1 MLTDLLTE
9 VDPLRG
15 EGDGVREDDPN
26 HGEELDAVEDLDG
39 GALPRLLLVLHHSAI
54 AINYVMDIT
63 VWPLDG
69 KDLSH
74 VGANA
79 EGEQQLPGGGV
90 WLNTLVDLLLGL
102 TAQTAA
108 SFQHF

>member
-1 MLTDLLTE
+1 M
-9 VDPLRG
+9 
-15 EGDGVREDDPN
+15 REDDPN
-26 HGEELDAVEDLDG
+26 HGEELDAVEDLNG
-39 GALPRLLLVLHHSAI
+39 GALPRLLLLVLHHSAI
-54 AINYVMDIT
+54 AVDDVVDIT

-69 KDLSH
+69 KNLPH
-74 VGANA
+74 VGAHA
-79 EGEQQLPGGGV
+79 EGEQQLPDGGI